1 MAHKRINPE
10 AWENVIEVAGLNANP
25 IGRNWD
31 QVVSMGDKIGVN
43 GWSDIFRF
51 GQEVYGG
58 GTVMSKMALG
68 WGDVF
73 NLDNLG
79 TIDLDVGAAVRLVGE
94 RKKINIGDLIDM
106 GALDGIITK
115 SVNRAIRDR
124 SVTVKHGAS
133 NSTSGTSTPSNQQKS
148 NFRGPTATPVKK
160 QRLGWN

>member
-1 MAHKRINPE
+1 
-10 AWENVIEVAGLNANP
+10 
-25 IGRNWD
+25 
-31 QVVSMGDKIGVN
+31 MGDKIGVN
-43 GWSDIFRF
+43 GWSHIFRF
-51 GQEVYGG
+51 GQEVQGG
-58 GTVMSKMALG
+58 GTAPMPKMALG

-94 RKKINIGDLIDM
+94 RKKVNIGDLIDM

-133 NSTSGTSTPSNQQKS
+133 NSTSGTSTPSNSQKS
-148 NFRGPTATPVKK
+148 NFRGPTATPV
-160 QRLGWN
+160 RSGTNFGGN